1 MGSCKKAAQQQTAK
15 SSSFMKLA
23 LCLPLLCQM
32 VVMGRE
38 IPEKE
43 HTEMLLEV
51 LRDINK
57 YDKLMRP
64 TYQVQVAISMFVDT
78 MSSISTESMDYD
90 VTIFFRQHWNDPRL
104 AWGTTAF
111 DNGTGEGN
119 LTRDDGIDL
128 VDSFLIDLLWIPD
141 VFFVD
146 EKFAQRHSI
155 MRKNVLLDIGPTGD
169 ITYSDRLSLKLGC
182 DMQFELFPFD
192 SQLCELKME
201 PYALRKTQLDLY
213 WKTKGTPEERAEY
226 KGSIQMSGAIQLP
239 SYEISRCFLKENCT
253 MGYITG
259 DFACLSAFFELTR
272 SKKYYILNIYLPSIL
287 CVVIASTSFW
297 VQLDIAPAR
306 VALGITSF
314 LTMVALM
321 QFMNEGMPRVSYTKA
336 LDVWMSVCLF
346 FIFAA
351 MCEYCVAHVF
361 LRHEEEEMEEA
372 AASRYQLHADS
383 NSSRDKN
390 VGQASSPPP
399 GQSPS
404 SARWSA
410 AMRKRETQ
418 LTNILDR
425 MENQEKIKSQ
435 SSDVDKWSRRIFP
448 ASFALFTIVYSIVY
462 SVAEPFYQDQIGDL
476 LEIAC

>member
-1 MGSCKKAAQQQTAK
+1 MGSCKKAAQQQTPN

-23 LCLPLLCQM
+23 LCLPLLCQT

-111 DNGTGEGN
+111 DNGNGEGN

-146 EKFAQRHSI
+146 EKFAQRHTI

-192 SQLCELKME
+192 SQMCELKME

-213 WKTKGTPEERAEY
+213 WKTKGSPEEQAAY
-226 KGSIQMSGAIQLP
+226 KGAIQMSSSIQLP

-253 MGYITG
+253 MQYITG
-259 DFACLSAFFELTR
+259 DFACLSAYFELTR

-287 CVVIASTSFW
+287 CVIIASTSFW

-306 VALGITSF
+306 VALGITTF

-321 QFMNEGMPRVSYTKA
+321 QYMNEGMPRVSYTKA
-336 LDVWMSVCLF
+336 IDVWMSVCLF

-351 MCEYCVAHVF
+351 MCEYCVRTFFFVMKKRHWRKPLPPVTSFTLTPMCHVIAI
-361 LRHEEEEMEEA
+361 LVKRA
-372 AASRYQLHADS
+372 PRRPVRPLA
-383 NSSRDKN
+383 
-390 VGQASSPPP
+390 PP
-399 GQSPS
+399 GG
-404 SARWSA
+404 
-410 AMRKRETQ
+410 Q
-418 LTNILDR
+418 LL
-425 MENQEKIKSQ
+425 
-435 SSDVDKWSRRIFP
+435 
-448 ASFALFTIVYSIVY
+448 
-462 SVAEPFYQDQIGDL
+462 
-476 LEIAC
+476 